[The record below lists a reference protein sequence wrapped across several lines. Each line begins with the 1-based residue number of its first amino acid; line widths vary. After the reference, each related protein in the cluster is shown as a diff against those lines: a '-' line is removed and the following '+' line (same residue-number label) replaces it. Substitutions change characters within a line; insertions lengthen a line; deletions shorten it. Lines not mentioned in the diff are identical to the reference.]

1 MISLKHIYPI
11 FLLFISLLF
20 SCSKEVMQYQLNV
33 QSSPVNGG
41 SITPASSL
49 FKQGESIQL
58 LAVPANEYLFK
69 EWKGDLTSVTNP
81 TNLIMTSNKT
91 ITAYFEK
98 RQYPLNLTIV
108 GQGTVKEELISLA
121 TNALYQS
128 GSTVK
133 LTALAAKGWQF
144 AKWKGDLN
152 STDTTITLKIETTK
166 NITAEFAE
174 WPSVPAVNQELF
186 SNINW
191 NDHVA
196 GKNEPYDFNKDG
208 IPDIVSYESTIYKN
222 TLPAILKILDY
233 SGKTIYTF
241 DLKKYKP
248 NVRDSLSNVL
258 IDYAELN
265 GDGYLDLGL
274 SYMSEWWTGTPGQ
287 PGSYADYIGNNVFLL
302 LSKGNLQYDVV
313 EVLDEPNKPV
323 SFNINLFDWDS
334 DGLVDILYSDLF
346 KGIYLK
352 NLGANKFERR
362 TLSPPFKQ
370 SISNKVDFDKDGVV
384 DYINFYLNQID
395 ENGNYTS
402 NDNSQTLSVLSK
414 NGVKHFPVVGK
425 TLKKYI
431 YIKNGI
437 EAAERI
443 TLVDGDSDGDLDL
456 VVGSLKVDNN
466 NIWTYTQ
473 DYFENKGTQFEYRK
487 DYIEVDETLV
497 GEFQVWTKD
506 IDNDGDT
513 DLFYPTYRKSQLNAP
528 RGGYFWWENTGKGFK
543 INKKFTLKY

>member
-1 MISLKHIYPI
+1 MKIKLLSI
-11 FLLFISLLF
+11 FIVLFF
-20 SCSKEVMQYQLNV
+20 NSCSKELVQYQLQVEFN
-33 QSSPVNGG
+33 PTNGG
-41 SITPASSL
+41 TVTPAPGIYDKGKAL
-49 FKQGESIQL
+49 QI
-58 LAVPANEYLFK
+58 LAVPTSEYLFK
-69 EWKGDLTSVTNP
+69 EWKGDLTGVANP
-81 TNLIMTSNKT
+81 ANLIINSNKT
-91 ITAYFEK
+91 VTAYFEK
-98 RQYPLNLTIV
+98 RQYPLNLTIE
-108 GQGTVKEELISLA
+108 GQGTVKEELVSLS

-133 LTALAAKGWQF
+133 LTASPAKGWQF
-144 AKWKGDLN
+144 AKWKGDQT
-152 STDTTITLKIETTK
+152 STDTTLTLKIEIPK

-174 WPSVPAVNQELF
+174 WPTVPAVNQELF
-186 SNINW
+186 PNINW

-196 GKNEPYDFNKDG
+196 GKNTPYDFNKDG
-208 IPDIVSYESTIYKN
+208 IPDIVSYESTIYTN

-248 NVRDSLSNVL
+248 NVRDSLSNLL

-274 SYMSEWWTGTPGQ
+274 SYMSEWWKGTPGA
-287 PGSYADYIGNNVFLL
+287 PGSSADYIGNNVYLL
-302 LSKGNLQYDVV
+302 LSKGNFQFDVV

-323 SFNINLFDWDS
+323 SFNINLFDWDA

-362 TLSPPFKQ
+362 TLTAPFKQ
-370 SISNKVDFDKDGVV
+370 SISNKVDFDKDGTV

-402 NDNSQTLSVLSK
+402 NDNSQTLSVLGK

-425 TLKKYI
+425 TLTKYI

-443 TLVDGDSDGDLDL
+443 ALVDGDSDGDLDL
-456 VVGSLKVDNN
+456 VVGSLKVSNS

-497 GEFQVWTKD
+497 GEFQVWTRD